1 MSEKPTVTLPIIVEG
16 RYDKS
21 TLQSIV
27 SANVLTTEGFGIFN
41 NKEKQAL
48 LRRIGERGIIVMV
61 DSDGGGRQIRSF
73 LLSILPREKIHNL
86 HIPKIE
92 GKEKRKRGKDGSGY
106 LGVEGMSPEVI
117 LRLLAPFIGEKNQ
130 EKKSKKLTK
139 VDLFA
144 DKLTGYPNSAER
156 RARLSAMLDLPTD
169 MTPNALLEALN
180 LLCTE
185 EEYRRAVS
193 LIEIEREKR

>member
-1 MSEKPTVTLPIIVEG
+1 MIEKPTVTLPIIVEG

-73 LLSILPREKIHNL
+73 LLSILPRERIHNL

-117 LRLLAPFIGEKNQ
+117 LRLLAPFIGESIQ

-139 VDLFA
+139 VDLFT

-156 RARLSAMLDLPTD
+156 RSRLSAMLDLPTD

-193 LIEIEREKR
+193 LIEIEREEK